1 MSPTA
6 YRDFSSQGLS
16 LVMPATS
23 ERDLSSVNMSLAIP
37 RATESDTPKQS
48 LTLAS
53 SQSSERIYMP
63 QTSHWMETSRPTS
76 QRTETENIPPSS
88 ERNLASTSKRNDRNG
103 NTSLASRRTNS
114 SMPLTSK
121 SIYVPAS
128 HDNMAPMS
136 LRTDGMTATSPRTD
150 PTLPPTSER
159 AYMLGA
165 SHLNDNMGQTFQR
178 PDTTMFSTSERL
190 YTPAKSQRHD
200 HMGSTSRRTDIPVH
214 STSERMFMSTASQR
228 NEELVVASQPASE
241 RLYLSSLVLRNA
253 GMPTPTSER
262 LYSPG
267 APQKMFPQN
276 SISMDEFPTQGASH
290 TLPTSQRI

>member
-23 ERDLSSVNMSLAIP
+23 ERDLASVNMSLAMP
-37 RATESDTPKQS
+37 RATERDTPKQG

-76 QRTETENIPPSS
+76 QRTENSS
-88 ERNLASTSKRNDRNG
+88 ERNLVSTSKRNDRNG
-103 NTSLASRRTNS
+103 NTSLASQRTDT

-128 HDNMAPMS
+128 HDNMAPIS

-150 PTLPPTSER
+150 PTLPPNSER

-178 PDTTMFSTSERL
+178 PDTTLFSTSERL

-200 HMGSTSRRTDIPVH
+200 HMGSTSRRTDIPMH

-241 RLYLSSLVLRNA
+241 RIYLSSLVLRNA

-262 LYSPG
+262 LYSPS

-276 SISMDEFPTQGASH
+276 SIVSMDEFPTQGASH
-290 TLPTSQRI
+290 TLPASQRI